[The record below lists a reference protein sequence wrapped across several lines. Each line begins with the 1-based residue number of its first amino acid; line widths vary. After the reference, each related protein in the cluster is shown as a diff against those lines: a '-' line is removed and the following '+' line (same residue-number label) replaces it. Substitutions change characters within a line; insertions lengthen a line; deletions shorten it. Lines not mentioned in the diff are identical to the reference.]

1 MRVIGVDVGGTF
13 TDIIMIETI
22 SGSQVVHKVP
32 STPESQDIA
41 VIEGIGELLE
51 RESVSQDDVSLIV
64 HGTTVA
70 TNAMLERK
78 GSRVCLVTTAGLEDV
93 LEIGR
98 QNREEIYSLQATRPK
113 PLVVREDRIGVMERV
128 DSNGGIIQPLDQREI
143 DRVIQLL
150 KSMNPE
156 AIAISLLFS
165 FKNPNHERLLL
176 KKIRKKLECYAVASY
191 DVLPEF
197 REFERTSTTVLEAYL
212 GPLVTGYL
220 KRLNE
225 SVQKICKNG
234 KLAVMQSNGGTMLG
248 SRIEGNAV
256 GLAISGLAGG
266 VIGGWN
272 VSKGR
277 GLTNAITLDMGGTS
291 CDISAIVHEVR
302 VRPDNEV
309 AGLPLRTPSV
319 DVKTIGA
326 GGGSIAWV
334 DDANILRVG
343 PQSAGAIPGPA
354 AYAKGGVVATVTD
367 ATLLAGRLNPDY
379 FLGGRIKLDLQLA
392 KKAISKVASQIERTT
407 EESAL
412 GIIRISTANMVQAT
426 REVTVEQGLDPRE
439 FVLVPFGGAG
449 PTQATD
455 IAEALHIENILVPPY
470 PGITSALGLVSADLR
485 VDLMRTVLL
494 PIGDKES
501 KIIKS
506 EFRNLTKE
514 AMKRLEE
521 QGVPRDRISFELKI
535 DMRYIGQSHELSI
548 TVPHDTDNLVEQSK
562 GLFEDLHERTFGYRM
577 SDREVEWVT
586 VRVVAKAP
594 QSEIKPLVVQDS
606 IAEVD
611 VESRMV
617 LLNKGTWVS
626 ADVYQREK
634 IPLEIVIKGPAVI
647 EQVDTTSYIAPGWIA
662 KQETDGSIWI
672 RRQR

>member
-1 MRVIGVDVGGTF
+1 
-13 TDIIMIETI
+13 
-22 SGSQVVHKVP
+22 
-32 STPESQDIA
+32 
-41 VIEGIGELLE
+41 
-51 RESVSQDDVSLIV
+51 
-64 HGTTVA
+64 
-70 TNAMLERK
+70 
-78 GSRVCLVTTAGLEDV
+78 
-93 LEIGR
+93 
-98 QNREEIYSLQATRPK
+98 
-113 PLVVREDRIGVMERV
+113 
-128 DSNGGIIQPLDQREI
+128 
-143 DRVIQLL
+143 
-150 KSMNPE
+150 
-156 AIAISLLFS
+156 
-165 FKNPNHERLLL
+165 
-176 KKIRKKLECYAVASY
+176 
-191 DVLPEF
+191 
-197 REFERTSTTVLEAYL
+197 
-212 GPLVTGYL
+212 
-220 KRLNE
+220 
-225 SVQKICKNG
+225 
-234 KLAVMQSNGGTMLG
+234 MLG

-291 CDISAIVHEVR
+291 CDISAIVNEVR